1 MTDDRRRPS
10 LSKNGP
16 SIADLLRRMAEGE
29 EAALEILYDRW
40 AERVHTAAFWILQ
53 DRDEA
58 EDVVEETFWQAW
70 RSAGQYDAERSSGS
84 TWLMM
89 IARSRALDRLRT
101 QRRRA
106 GWIAAPSTTSVLLE
120 EVRAHNSAMPDSG
133 EGKRDSEVAAALV
146 ALPPEQRQVIE
157 LAFLRGLSHSEI
169 ASETDQPLGTIKTRI
184 RLGMQK
190 LRESLASFREDF
202 E

>member
-1 MTDDRRRPS
+1 
-10 LSKNGP
+10 
-16 SIADLLRRMAEGE
+16 MAQGE
-29 EAALEILYDRW
+29 EAALGTLYDHW
-40 AERVHTAAFWILQ
+40 SEPVHTAAFWILQ

-89 IARSRALDRLRT
+89 IARSRALDRLRS

-120 EVRAHNSAMPDSG
+120 DVRGGTSAMPDSG
-133 EGKRDSEVAAALV
+133 EAKRDSEVAAALG
-146 ALPPEQRQVIE
+146 ALPSEQRQVIE
-157 LAFLRGLSHSEI
+157 LAFLSGLSHSEI

-190 LRESLASFREDF
+190 LRESLAAFREDF